1 MSSRCVY
8 AGVLEHGIYVHPD
21 HRGGGIGGALLATY
35 IAATQASGVWML
47 QTGIFPEN
55 LASLALHHR
64 AGFRTVG
71 RRERIGQH
79 HGHWRDVILIERR
92 GATAGNQS
100 ESATASDQG

>member
-1 MSSRCVY
+1 
-8 AGVLEHGIYVHPD
+8 VLEHGIYVHPD

-92 GATAGNQS
+92 STTTGQQTDPAATP
-100 ESATASDQG
+100 DQG